1 MAVANRC
8 NNRMAPTRPVRVVEM
23 TMGGTHNQNKITGW
37 GVVVWLSSCLPHLS
51 TFHIHLSH
59 QFNTV
64 RYGTYGGGSI
74 DSLVDQ
80 RVVYIHNMTYLSTS
94 GGGRARLIYFFEF
107 IYVFVLNTSLGR
119 QSKLHSEKKYS
130 ALCRRPRRND
140 PFYYAT

>member
-1 MAVANRC
+1 MQQPNGSNETSPR
-8 NNRMAPTRPVRVVEM
+8 
-23 TMGGTHNQNKITGW
+23 GGDDDGRHTQSKQDHWLGC
-37 GVVVWLSSCLPHLS
+37 GCVVVVLSPTSIHIPHPFIQS
-51 TFHIHLSH
+51 I
-59 QFNTV
+59 QYGTV
-64 RYGTYGGGSI
+64 RYLRWHGSI

-107 IYVFVLNTSLGR
+107 IYVFVLYTSLGR

>member
-1 MAVANRC
+1 MQQPNGSNETSPR
-8 NNRMAPTRPVRVVEM
+8 
-23 TMGGTHNQNKITGW
+23 GGDDDGRHTQSKQDHWLGC
-37 GVVVWLSSCLPHLS
+37 GCVVVVLSPTSIHIYS
-51 TFHIHLSH
+51 TSIYPINSI
-59 QFNTV
+59 
-64 RYGTYGGGSI
+64 RYGTVRWHRSI

-80 RVVYIHNMTYLSTS
+80 GVVYIHNMTYLSTS

-107 IYVFVLNTSLGR
+107 IYVFVLYTSLGR